1 MKISVNRSMTV
12 NTGNFSSV
20 KPSVEL
26 SVDVAAADTDKAY
39 GHLSEIASA
48 MMALELLCLTE
59 EMETINSVG
68 WGRYKDTLDHNKHE
82 ISKTIVEHADKLVM
96 MEM

>member
-1 MKISVNRSMTV
+1 MRISINRSMTV

-26 SVDVAAADTDKAY
+26 SVDVGAADADKAY
-39 GHLSEIASA
+39 IHLSEIASA
-48 MMALELLCLTE
+48 MMALELLCLAE
-59 EMETINSVG
+59 EMTTINSAG
-68 WGRYKDTLDHNKHE
+68 WGRYKDTLDHNEHE
-82 ISKTIVEHADKLVM
+82 INKTIVENADKLVM